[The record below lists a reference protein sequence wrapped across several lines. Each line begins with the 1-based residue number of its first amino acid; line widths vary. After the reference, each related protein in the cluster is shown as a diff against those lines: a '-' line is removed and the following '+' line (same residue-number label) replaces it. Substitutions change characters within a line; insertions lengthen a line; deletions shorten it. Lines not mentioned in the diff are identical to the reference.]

1 MAALLG
7 AGIPILQS
15 LATMR
20 RHAPH
25 PALRDASADIDL
37 SVRGGKRLSEAMQ
50 DAKVFPALLVRL
62 VAAGAL
68 SGGRITV
75 TAHGASLALPAILAG
90 TRAWM
95 DSR

>member
-1 MAALLG
+1 VSIPHAGFCYDRTAALNTHVVVLVDSPP
-7 AGIPILQS
+7 GI
-15 LATMR
+15 ACT
-20 RHAPH
+20 
-25 PALRDASADIDL
+25 
-37 SVRGGKRLSEAMQ
+37 
-50 DAKVFPALLVRL
+50 
-62 VAAGAL
+62 GAL